1 MKRLKISVFGQGFIG
16 SYLARFFGADM
27 RCHTILCSRAEAA
40 ETSEGVSAIKVED
53 YRDLALYSGDWVGGS
68 DCVIYTAGIAHSKAA
83 RSDSDFCR
91 YERVNAELTQD
102 VARACHKAGVKRFI
116 FLSSIKVHDDYQLRN
131 LPITPSS
138 VLNATDPYGV
148 SKIKAERF
156 LAKVGLETGLE
167 VVIVRLPLVI
177 GPGAKGNLLT
187 LMRILNTG
195 LPIPSKGLGD
205 NRRSLLS
212 LENLA
217 SAMNVCID
225 HPSAC
230 DQPILLADR
239 EPISVA
245 YLIEMINQGLG
256 SPSTLWTMPS
266 LISWLMRMLPSQL
279 QSSLVLSCEESYH
292 QINWEPIVNTSDSLK
307 AMASAY
313 KIQGKIP
320 QSR

>member
-1 MKRLKISVFGQGFIG
+1 
-16 SYLARFFGADM
+16 M
-27 RCHTILCSRAEAA
+27 RYQTILCTRAEAT
-40 ETSEGVSAIKVED
+40 ETADGVSVIKVKD
-53 YRDLALYSGDWVGGS
+53 YLDSALYSSAYVGRS

-83 RSDSDFCR
+83 RGDLDFSR
-91 YERVNAELTQD
+91 YERINADLPQF
-102 VARACHKAGVKRFI
+102 VARACHNAGVKRFI
-116 FLSSIKVHDDYQLRN
+116 FLSSIKVHDDYQLKN

-148 SKIKAERF
+148 SKIKAESF
-156 LAKVGLETGLE
+156 LAQVALETGLE

-187 LMRILNTG
+187 LMRILSIG
-195 LPIPSKGLGD
+195 LPIPSKGLDD
-205 NRRSLLS
+205 NLRSLLS

-230 DQPILLADR
+230 DRPILLADR

-245 YLIEMINQGLG
+245 HLIHMINQGLG

-266 LISWLMRMLPSQL
+266 LMSWLMRIVPSQL
-279 QSSLVLSCEESYH
+279 QSSLLLSCEESYH
-292 QINWEPIVNTSDSLK
+292 QIDWEPIFSTSDALK
-307 AMASAY
+307 AMARAY
-313 KIQGKIP
+313 KIQKEIP
-320 QSR
+320 QGR